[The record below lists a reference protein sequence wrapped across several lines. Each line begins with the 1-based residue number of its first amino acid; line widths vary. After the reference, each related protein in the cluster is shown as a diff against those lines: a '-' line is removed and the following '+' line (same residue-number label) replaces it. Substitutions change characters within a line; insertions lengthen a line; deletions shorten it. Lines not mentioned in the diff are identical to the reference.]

1 MTSPTPIRP
10 WCAVAIYPGL
20 AEFTLGTIT
29 MPADARH
36 DEIEAALAKHAAQ
49 FLPPGFKIIKP
60 MCGALFFQG
69 ECDG

>member
-1 MTSPTPIRP
+1 MADKAIRP
-10 WCAVAIYPGL
+10 WCAVAVYPGL

-36 DEIEAALAKHAAQ
+36 DEIEAALAEHAAM

-60 MCGALFFQG
+60 MCGALFFQR
-69 ECDG
+69 EE